1 MSDADGPRSV
11 LVTGAGTGIGR
22 ATARALLAAGFAVTL
37 AGRRR
42 GPLEEAAA
50 VGAALAD
57 ARSGGVGA
65 RHPNAL
71 VVPCDVTDDA
81 AVTALVAAHVDRF
94 GRLDVLVNNAGVP
107 GPAADVGELTAE
119 DWAAT
124 FAVNTTGAVLVAG
137 AAFRQMAAQ
146 RPAGGRIINNGSI
159 AAQSPRPRSVAYT
172 TTKHAIAGLSKS
184 IELDG
189 RAHGI
194 SCTQL
199 DVGNARTE
207 LLDGF
212 VGEGALQADGRRIVE
227 PTMDVGIVAGLIV
240 HLAGLP
246 AEASV
251 PQLTATAAGMPFIA
265 RG

>member
-1 MSDADGPRSV
+1 MSRRLADVPLRSV
-11 LVTGAGTGIGR
+11 IVTGAGTGIGR

-37 AGRRR
+37 AGRQPT
-42 GPLEEAAA
+42 PLGDAAA
-50 VGAALAD
+50 D
-57 ARSGGVGA
+57 DSGA

-71 VVPCDVTDDA
+71 VVPVDVTDAA
-81 AVTALVAAHVDRF
+81 AVDALVAAHVDRF

-107 GPAADVGELTAE
+107 GPAADIGELTLD
-119 DWAAT
+119 DWSMT
-124 FAVNTTGAVLVAG
+124 LAVNVTGAVLAAG

-146 RPAGGRIINNGSI
+146 RPSGGRIINNGSI

-189 RAHGI
+189 RAYGI

-199 DVGNARTE
+199 DVGNARTG
-207 LLDGF
+207 LLDD
-212 VGEGALQADGRRIVE
+212 VIGAADASDAE
-227 PTMDVGIVAGLIV
+227 PTMDVAIVAGLIV

-246 AEASV
+246 AQASV
-251 PQLTATAAGMPFIA
+251 PQLTATAAGMPFIG

>member
-1 MSDADGPRSV
+1 MTAPVRSV
-11 LVTGAGTGIGR
+11 IVTGAGTGIGR
-22 ATARALLAAGFAVTL
+22 ATARALLDAGFGVTL
-37 AGRRR
+37 AGRRT

-50 VGAALAD
+50 ATGD
-57 ARSGGVGA
+57 DSS
-65 RHPNAL
+65 RHPAAL
-71 VVPCDVTDDA
+71 VVPCDVTVPEQVD
-81 AVTALVAAHVDRF
+81 ALVAAHVERF

-107 GPAADVGELTAE
+107 GPAADIGELRPD
-119 DWAAT
+119 DWAEVV
-124 FAVNTTGAVLVAG
+124 AVNLTGAVLCAG
-137 AAFRQMAAQ
+137 AAFRQMVAQ
-146 RPAGGRIINNGSI
+146 RPSGGRIIDNGSI
-159 AAQSPRPRSVAYT
+159 AAHSPRPKSVAYT

-189 RAHGI
+189 RPYGI

-212 VGEGALQADGRRIVE
+212 VGEGALQPDGRRLVE
-227 PTMDVGIVAGLIV
+227 PTMDVAIVAGLIAQ
-240 HLAGLP
+240 LASLP

-251 PQLTATAAGMPFIA
+251 PQLTATAAGMPFVG

>member
-1 MSDADGPRSV
+1 MSRQLADAPLRSV
-11 LVTGAGTGIGR
+11 IVTGAGTGIGR

-37 AGRRR
+37 AGRRPT
-42 GPLEEAAA
+42 PLGEAAA
-50 VGAALAD
+50 D
-57 ARSGGVGA
+57 DSGA

-71 VVPCDVTDDA
+71 VVPVDVTDAA
-81 AVTALVAAHVDRF
+81 AVDVLVAAHVDRF

-107 GPAADVGELTAE
+107 GPAADIGELALV
-119 DWAAT
+119 DWAT
-124 FAVNTTGAVLVAG
+124 TLAVNVTGAVLTAG

-146 RPAGGRIINNGSI
+146 RPSGGRIINNGSI

-189 RAHGI
+189 RAYGI

-207 LLDGF
+207 LLDD
-212 VGEGALQADGRRIVE
+212 VIGAADAE
-227 PTMDVGIVAGLIV
+227 PTMDVAVVAGLIV

-246 AEASV
+246 AVASV
-251 PQLTATAAGMPFIA
+251 PQLTATAAGMPFIG

>member
-1 MSDADGPRSV
+1 MNAERAETPLRSV
-11 LVTGAGTGIGR
+11 IVTGAGTGIGR
-22 ATARALLAAGFAVTL
+22 ATAQALLAAGFAVTL

-42 GPLEEAAA
+42 RPLEDAAS
-50 VGAALAD
+50 D
-57 ARSGGVGA
+57 DSGA

-71 VVPCDVTDDA
+71 VAPVDVTDA
-81 AVTALVAAHVDRF
+81 SAVDALVAAHVLRF

-107 GPAADVGELTAE
+107 GPAADVGELTLD
-119 DWAAT
+119 DWSAT
-124 FAVNTTGAVLVAG
+124 LAVNVTGAVLAAG
-137 AAFRQMAAQ
+137 AAFRQMATQ
-146 RPAGGRIINNGSI
+146 RPMGGRILNNGSI

-189 RAHGI
+189 RAYGI
-194 SCTQL
+194 TCTQL
-199 DVGNARTE
+199 DVGNARTG
-207 LLDGF
+207 LLDDVIG
-212 VGEGALQADGRRIVE
+212 GPDVE
-227 PTMDVGIVAGLIV
+227 PTMDVAVVAGLIV

-251 PQLTATAAGMPFIA
+251 PQLTATAAGMPFIG